1 MATPNTATLEAQEA
15 QIIAL
20 AKLAGLDLAVQ
31 DYRQDV
37 MTAARTALNVQKSF
51 SGPALNTTE
60 PWPAMK
66 VKA

>member
-1 MATPNTATLEAQEA
+1 MAISTKATLEAEEA

-20 AKLAGLDLAVQ
+20 AKLAGLDLAMQ

-60 PWPAMK
+60 PWPAMR

>member
-1 MATPNTATLEAQEA
+1 MTISNAATLEAQEA

-20 AKLAGLDLAVQ
+20 VKLAGLDLAVQ

-66 VKA
+66 VKT

>member
-1 MATPNTATLEAQEA
+1 MATPNAAKLEAEEA

-20 AKLAGLDLAVQ
+20 AKLAGLDLAMQ

>member
-1 MATPNTATLEAQEA
+1 MAISNAATLEAQEA

-31 DYRQDV
+31 DNRQDV
-37 MTAARTALNVQKSF
+37 MTAARTALNLQKSF

-66 VKA
+66 VKT

>member
-1 MATPNTATLEAQEA
+1 MAITNAATLEAQEA

>member
-1 MATPNTATLEAQEA
+1 MTTPNTTKLEAEEA
-15 QIIAL
+15 QIITL

-37 MTAARTALNVQKSF
+37 MTAARTALKVQKSF

-60 PWPAMK
+60 PWPAMR

>member
-1 MATPNTATLEAQEA
+1 MAITNAATLEAQEA
-15 QIIAL
+15 QIITL

>member
-1 MATPNTATLEAQEA
+1 MATPNTAKLEAEEA